1 MSLLLLFSG
10 SSDIAPDAASNSGY
24 QAATS
29 TASWSHTCTG
39 SSRYL
44 LVGVSMLSLAQTVS
58 GITYNGVALTFLGS
72 QNSVTGAA
80 RTEMWGLI
88 APTVGTNTIV
98 VTLTGAIAWAGN
110 ASSYTNVNQAV
121 PTEAWNAA
129 QATNVGA
136 ADATVTVT
144 TVADRDFTVDV
155 IATDDMSITVGT
167 GQTQTGNV
175 TGAGGS
181 GAMSYKGPKTPA
193 GATAMYWT
201 NVGALATWTI
211 GSIALRPLSAS
222 SGTTLQAVAGQITI
236 SGGTPSITTTL
247 QAVAGKVITS
257 LGWGIYPFSRYR
269 TLVAGH
275 NVDIGAT
282 WGVKVHLQFFC
293 PSGVDI

>member
-10 SSDIAPDAASNSGY
+10 SSDIAFDAASNSGY

-44 LVGVSMLSLAQTVS
+44 LVGVSMLSLAQTVT

-80 RTEMWGLI
+80 RTELWGLV
-88 APTVGTNTIV
+88 APASGTNTIA
-98 VTLTGAIAWAGN
+98 VTLSGAIAWSGN

-144 TVADRDFTVDV
+144 TVADRDFTVD
-155 IATDDMSITVGT
+155 ILATDDAAVTVGT

-193 GATAMYWT
+193 DATAMYWA

-211 GSIALRPLSAS
+211 GSIALRPLAAS
-222 SGTTLQAVAGQITI
+222 SGTTISPPNGVITITGKTPALVQTIQAITGQIIISGGTPSVTSTLQAVAGQIVI
-236 SGGTPSITTTL
+236 SGNTPSITTIL
-247 QAVAGKVITS
+247 QAVSGQVI
-257 LGWGIYPFSRYR
+257 
-269 TLVAGH
+269 
-275 NVDIGAT
+275 IG
-282 WGVKVHLQFFC
+282 
-293 PSGVDI
+293 